1 MDRLKKAVAPPASA
15 SAAPPADN
23 EDLRNKLHAAMIETG
38 MQFSADALA
47 QSSVAM
53 VANELVI
60 TTAKSF
66 QLDLGRDEIQGALK
80 HLGLNLKFKV
90 VFGDVKASAPIAPSA
105 PKEDEVTER
114 ALNHPDVQ
122 RFREV
127 FGGEVRNVKNL
138 REPGDD

>member
-1 MDRLKKAVAPPASA
+1 MDRLKKAAPPTP
-15 SAAPPADN
+15 PPADKVPDN
-23 EDLRNKLHAAMIETG
+23 EELRNKLHAAMIETG

-66 QLDLGRDEIQGALK
+66 QLDLGRDEIQSVLK

-90 VFGDVKASAPIAPSA
+90 IFGDVKTAAPIAKSA

-138 REPGDD
+138 KEPGDD